1 MGYALGMPFLSCPGG
16 AHLSGEGVTAMQK
29 FSNTRKLT
37 ISAVLMAAYLAL
49 MYATQGFAFGAYQ
62 IRVATAMYGLAYV
75 FPFLTVPF
83 ALANMI
89 SNLLFGGLG
98 ILDIAGG
105 FCLGIGTAGSIAL
118 MARRHMSLWWIMVPI
133 WLIPGLGA
141 PVWLSYLLHIP
152 YGPLAFSVTAGQ
164 ILPGIIGA
172 LMVRALLREGSA
184 AAILHGQK

>member
-1 MGYALGMPFLSCPGG
+1 
-16 AHLSGEGVTAMQK
+16 MQK
-29 FSNTRKLT
+29 FSYTRKLT
-37 ISAVLMAAYLAL
+37 MSAVLMAAYLAL

-62 IRVATAMYGLAYV
+62 IRIATAMYGLAYV

-98 ILDIAGG
+98 LLDIAGG
-105 FCLGIGTAGSIAL
+105 FCLGIGTAGAIAL
-118 MARRHMSLWWIMVPI
+118 MARHHVPVWWIMVPI

-141 PVWLSYLLHIP
+141 PLWLSYLLHIP

-164 ILPGIIGA
+164 ILPGIISA
-172 LMVRALLREGSA
+172 LMVRALRREGSA
-184 AAILHGQK
+184 AALLRSQK